1 MLTMLL
7 ASLNERR
14 REMAILRSV
23 GARPVHIFGM
33 FVFEA
38 TVLTTIGTLFGL
50 VILCVL
56 LVVAQPIV
64 DSQFG
69 VFISISLLTLRELSI
84 ISLIIIAG
92 TLIGTVPAYQA
103 YRYSLTDGMM
113 VKS

>member
-1 MLTMLL
+1 
-7 ASLNERR
+7 
-14 REMAILRSV
+14 MAILRSG